1 MLYKKKIFALLFIFI
16 FSSSISLAENKIAYV
31 DLDLILSKSKPSML
45 LFDQL
50 EKLEKN
56 KLEELKVTENKLK
69 DEENKIISSKK
80 IISQKEYNKNVKEFK
95 KKINNYKNTKNEI
108 IKNLKKKRNDE
119 VLRFLKL
126 INPLIEE
133 VMNDNSI
140 EILIEKKNI
149 FIAKSN
155 YDITQSIIDV
165 INKNISEFVVDE

>member
-69 DEENKIISSKK
+69 DEENKIINSKK
-80 IISQKEYNKNVKEFK
+80 
-95 KKINNYKNTKNEI
+95 
-108 IKNLKKKRNDE
+108 
-119 VLRFLKL
+119 
-126 INPLIEE
+126 
-133 VMNDNSI
+133 
-140 EILIEKKNI
+140 
-149 FIAKSN
+149 
-155 YDITQSIIDV
+155 
-165 INKNISEFVVDE
+165 

>member
-80 IISQKEYNKNVKEFK
+80 
-95 KKINNYKNTKNEI
+95 
-108 IKNLKKKRNDE
+108 
-119 VLRFLKL
+119 
-126 INPLIEE
+126 
-133 VMNDNSI
+133 
-140 EILIEKKNI
+140 
-149 FIAKSN
+149 
-155 YDITQSIIDV
+155 
-165 INKNISEFVVDE
+165 